1 MKKLLIILVV
11 FALYTNCTTKQNNNE
26 TETEKTLYIE
36 WFGENEMANNM
47 VMSGMNHF
55 NNIEFEKSFVFFE
68 KSIALDSTLF
78 ASHAMLTAFSLPNSE
93 EQEFHY
99 NLSLIHI

>member
-1 MKKLLIILVV
+1 MLCSLIVQHNK
-11 FALYTNCTTKQNNNE
+11 TNE
-26 TETEKTLYIE
+26 AEAEKTLYIE

-93 EQEFHY
+93 EQDIIIIRLK
-99 NLSLIHI
+99 N

>member
-11 FALYTNCTTKQNNNE
+11 FALFTYCTTKQNNNE
-26 TETEKTLYIE
+26 AETEKTLYIE

-68 KSIALDSTLF
+68 KSISLDSTLF
-78 ASHAMLTAFSLPNSE
+78 ASHAMLTAFSLPNSKE
-93 EQEFHY
+93 TIP
-99 NLSLIHI
+99 L